1 MALPVSVVAGQFIRV
16 PQDPLIE
23 RIAAGAGMDAADD
36 WIAERAGKGDI
47 VITADIPLASRC
59 VKAGAEVIAP
69 NGKPFT
75 EAIDRHDP
83 CGPQSHDRS
92 AFLRRSDRRP
102 EILLAARPLGVPLG
116 ARPDHPPHPAP
127 ARGSNRTETELNRM
141 APPLIQLKEIKLT
154 FGGTPLLS
162 GVELSVSA
170 GERVC
175 LIGRNGSGKSTLL
188 KIAAGLVQPDSGS
201 RFVQPGATIRYLPQE
216 PDFSGFATT
225 LAYVEA
231 GLAPGDDHYQA
242 TYLLEQLG
250 LHGDEDPAH
259 LSGGEA
265 RRTALAHVL
274 APSPDILLLD
284 EPTNHLDLTTI
295 EWLESELDSRRCAL
309 VIISH
314 DRRFLSNLSRSTAWL
329 DRGQIR
335 QIDRGFSAFEAW
347 RDEVLAE
354 EERDQHKLDR
364 KIVNEEH
371 WLRYGVSGRRKRNVK
386 RLGNLHALRQQR
398 RDYRGAAGNANLA
411 AAEADK
417 SGKLV
422 IEAKNI
428 SRTYGER
435 KIVDDFSIRVQ
446 RGDRIGIV
454 GPNGAGKTTL
464 IDMLTGGS
472 PPDSGTI
479 RFGANIE
486 MATLDQHRE
495 SLDPKSTLAE
505 ALTGGRGD
513 HVMVGGK
520 PKHVVSYMKD
530 FLFAQE
536 QMRTPLEVLSGGE
549 RGRLMLAR
557 ALAKP
562 SNLLVLDEPTN
573 DLDLETLDVLE
584 EMLGDYEGTVIL
596 ISHDRDFLDR
606 VVTSVIA
613 PEGDGRW
620 IEYAGGYTDMLA
632 QRGADL
638 KREAVKAAAV
648 ERDKTDVS
656 QRASGRD
663 KTPAQFQREARAG
676 HAAEDHRQIAGRD
689 RQTAAPS

>member
-1 MALPVSVVAGQFIRV
+1 
-16 PQDPLIE
+16 
-23 RIAAGAGMDAADD
+23 
-36 WIAERAGKGDI
+36 
-47 VITADIPLASRC
+47 
-59 VKAGAEVIAP
+59 
-69 NGKPFT
+69 
-75 EAIDRHDP
+75 
-83 CGPQSHDRS
+83 
-92 AFLRRSDRRP
+92 
-102 EILLAARPLGVPLG
+102 
-116 ARPDHPPHPAP
+116 
-127 ARGSNRTETELNRM
+127 M
-141 APPLIQLKEIKLT
+141 APPLIQLKDIALT

-170 GERVC
+170 GERVA

-188 KIAAGLVQPDSGS
+188 KIAAGLVEPDRGS
-201 RFVQPGATIRYLPQE
+201 RFVQPAATIRYLPQE

-231 GLAPGDDHYQA
+231 GLGPGDDRYPA
-242 TYLLEQLG
+242 RYILEQLG
-250 LHGDEDPAH
+250 LRGDEAPAQV
-259 LSGGEA
+259 SGGEA
-265 RRTALAHVL
+265 RRIALAHVL
-274 APSPDILLLD
+274 APLPDILLLD

-295 EWLESELDSRRCAL
+295 EWLESELGSRRSAL
-309 VIISH
+309 VLISH

-335 QIDRGFSAFEAW
+335 QIDRGFGAFEAW

-398 RDYRGAAGNANLA
+398 RDHRGATGSANLA

-422 IEAKNI
+422 IEARNV
-428 SRTYGER
+428 SRRYGDR
-435 KIVDDFSIRVQ
+435 RIVEDFSIRIQ
-446 RGDRIGIV
+446 RGDRLGIV
-454 GPNGAGKTTL
+454 GPNGVGKTTL
-464 IDMLTGGS
+464 VNMLTGAQ
-472 PPDSGTI
+472 PPDTGSI

-513 HVMVGGK
+513 HVMVGGQ

-536 QMRTPLEVLSGGE
+536 QLRTPLEVLSGGE

-584 EMLGDYEGTVIL
+584 EMLGDYQGTVIL

-606 VVTSVIA
+606 VVTSVIV
-613 PEGDGRW
+613 PEGNGRW

-638 KREAVKAAAV
+638 KREPAKPAPLVESAKAAAKGSAPANAAKRRLNFN
-648 ERDKTDVS
+648 EKHALETLPKTIAKLHAEIAKQ
-656 QRASGRD
+656 QRRLDDPNLYRNDRQKFDSASAALSA
-663 KTPAQFQREARAG
+663 AQQQLQ
-676 HAAEDHRQIAGRD
+676 AAEDKWLELEMLREEIEQA
-689 RQTAAPS
+689 

>member
-1 MALPVSVVAGQFIRV
+1 
-16 PQDPLIE
+16 
-23 RIAAGAGMDAADD
+23 
-36 WIAERAGKGDI
+36 
-47 VITADIPLASRC
+47 
-59 VKAGAEVIAP
+59 
-69 NGKPFT
+69 
-75 EAIDRHDP
+75 
-83 CGPQSHDRS
+83 
-92 AFLRRSDRRP
+92 
-102 EILLAARPLGVPLG
+102 
-116 ARPDHPPHPAP
+116 
-127 ARGSNRTETELNRM
+127 M
-141 APPLIQLKEIKLT
+141 APPLIQLKDIKLT

-162 GVELSVSA
+162 GVELSVSS

-188 KIAAGLVQPDSGS
+188 KIAAGLVEPDSGS
-201 RFVQPGATIRYLPQE
+201 RFVQPGATVRYLPQE
-216 PDFSGFATT
+216 PDFSSFATT

-231 GLAPGDDHYQA
+231 GLNPGDDHYQA
-242 TYLLEQLG
+242 RYLVEQLG
-250 LHGDEDPAH
+250 LSGNENPAH
-259 LSGGEA
+259 ISGGEA
-265 RRTALAHVL
+265 RRTALARVL

-295 EWLESELDSRRCAL
+295 EWLEAELASRRCAL

-329 DRGQIR
+329 DRGQIK
-335 QIDRGFSAFEAW
+335 QIDRGFSAFKSW

-386 RLGNLHALRQQR
+386 RLGNLFALRDQR
-398 RDYRGAAGNANLA
+398 RDYRGATGNANLA

-428 SRTYGER
+428 SRSYGDR
-435 KIVDDFSIRVQ
+435 KIVDGFSIRVQ

-472 PPDSGTI
+472 PPDSGMI
-479 RFGANIE
+479 RLGANIE

-495 SLDPKSTLAE
+495 SLDPKSTLAD
-505 ALTGGRGD
+505 ALTGGGSD
-513 HVMVGGK
+513 HVMIGGK

-557 ALAKP
+557 SLAKA

-584 EMLGDYEGTVIL
+584 EMLGDYDGTVIL

-613 PEGDGRW
+613 PEGDGHW

-638 KREAVKAAAV
+638 KRDAVKAAEEKRESKAGAPSTASRRRLNFN
-648 ERDKTDVS
+648 EKHALETLPKAIAKLQAEIAKQ
-656 QRASGRD
+656 QRFLDDPDLYKKNRKKFDQASD
-663 KTPAQFQREARAG
+663 ALTKAQKELAE
-676 HAAEDHRQIAGRD
+676 AEDKWLELEVLREEIEQA
-689 RQTAAPS
+689 

>member
-1 MALPVSVVAGQFIRV
+1 
-16 PQDPLIE
+16 
-23 RIAAGAGMDAADD
+23 
-36 WIAERAGKGDI
+36 
-47 VITADIPLASRC
+47 
-59 VKAGAEVIAP
+59 
-69 NGKPFT
+69 
-75 EAIDRHDP
+75 
-83 CGPQSHDRS
+83 
-92 AFLRRSDRRP
+92 
-102 EILLAARPLGVPLG
+102 
-116 ARPDHPPHPAP
+116 
-127 ARGSNRTETELNRM
+127 M
-141 APPLIQLKEIKLT
+141 APPLIQLKDIALT

-162 GVELSVSA
+162 GVELTVSPS
-170 GERVC
+170 ERVC

-188 KIAAGLVQPDSGS
+188 KIAAGLVEPDRGS

-216 PDFSGFATT
+216 PDFAGHATT
-225 LAYVEA
+225 SAYVES
-231 GLAPGDDHYQA
+231 GLGPGDDRHPA
-242 TYLLEQLG
+242 RYLLEQLG
-250 LHGDEDPAH
+250 LTGEEDPAH

-265 RRTALAHVL
+265 RRAALARVL

-284 EPTNHLDLTTI
+284 EPTNHLDLPTI
-295 EWLESELDSRRCAL
+295 EWLEAELDGSRSAL
-309 VIISH
+309 VLISH
-314 DRRFLSNLSRSTAWL
+314 DRRFLTHLSRSTAWL
-329 DRGQIR
+329 DRGQIK
-335 QIDRGFSAFEAW
+335 QIDRGFAAFEAW
-347 RDEVLAE
+347 RDEVLTE
-354 EERDQHKLDR
+354 EEREQHKLDR

-386 RLGNLHALRQQR
+386 RLANLHALRAQR
-398 RDYRGAAGNANLA
+398 RNYRGTAGSANLT

-417 SGKLV
+417 SGRLV
-422 IEAKNI
+422 IEAKNV
-428 SRTYGER
+428 SKAYGDRT
-435 KIVDDFSIRVQ
+435 IVDGFSIRIQ
-446 RGDRIGIV
+446 RGDRVGII

-464 IDMLTGGS
+464 VNLLTGATG
-472 PPDSGTI
+472 PDSGSV
-479 RFGANIE
+479 RLGVNLE

-573 DLDLETLDVLE
+573 DLDLDTLDVLE

-613 PEGDGRW
+613 PDGNGKW
-620 IEYAGGYTDMLA
+620 IEYAGGYSDMLL
-632 QRGADL
+632 QRGSDL
-638 KREAVKAAAV
+638 RREAMK
-648 ERDKTDVS
+648 S
-656 QRASGRD
+656 
-663 KTPAQFQREARAG
+663 PAT
-676 HAAEDHRQIAGRD
+676 AAEAKSE
-689 RQTAAPS
+689 TKAAPSTTPKRRLSFNEKHALETLPKTIAKLQDEIAKQQKLLDDPDLYVRDRKAFDQASSAIAKAQEELSVAEDRWLELEVLREEIEQA

>member
-1 MALPVSVVAGQFIRV
+1 
-16 PQDPLIE
+16 
-23 RIAAGAGMDAADD
+23 
-36 WIAERAGKGDI
+36 
-47 VITADIPLASRC
+47 
-59 VKAGAEVIAP
+59 
-69 NGKPFT
+69 
-75 EAIDRHDP
+75 
-83 CGPQSHDRS
+83 
-92 AFLRRSDRRP
+92 
-102 EILLAARPLGVPLG
+102 
-116 ARPDHPPHPAP
+116 
-127 ARGSNRTETELNRM
+127 M
-141 APPLIQLKEIKLT
+141 APPLIQLKDIKLT

-162 GVELSVSA
+162 GVELSVSQS
-170 GERVC
+170 ERVC

-188 KIAAGLVQPDSGS
+188 KIAAGLVEPDSGS

-231 GLAPGDDHYQA
+231 GLGPGDDHYPA
-242 TYLLEQLG
+242 RYVLEQLG
-250 LHGDEDPAH
+250 LRGDEDPAN

-265 RRTALAHVL
+265 RRARLARVL

-295 EWLESELDSRRCAL
+295 EWLESELDGRRSAL

-314 DRRFLSNLSRSTAWL
+314 DRRFLSNLSRATAWL
-329 DRGQIR
+329 DRGEIR
-335 QIDRGFSAFEAW
+335 QIDRGFAGFEAW

-354 EERDQHKLDR
+354 EEREQHKLDR

-386 RLGNLHALRQQR
+386 RLGNLYALRQQR
-398 RDYRGAAGNANLA
+398 RDYRGTTGNANLA

-417 SGKLV
+417 SGKLG
-422 IEAKNI
+422 IEAKKI
-428 SRTYGER
+428 GRTSCDR
-435 KIVDDFSIRVQ
+435 Q
-446 RGDRIGIV
+446 NGD
-454 GPNGAGKTTL
+454 GKTTL
-464 IDMLTGGS
+464 IEMLTGAN
-472 PPDSGTI
+472 PPDTGSI

-505 ALTGGRGD
+505 ALTGGRSD
-513 HVMVGGK
+513 HVMVGGM

-530 FLFAQE
+530 FLFGQE

-613 PEGDGRW
+613 PEGDGSW
-620 IEYAGGYTDMLA
+620 IEYAGGYTDMLK

-638 KREAVKAAAV
+638 KREAVKAAA
-648 ERDKTDVS
+648 EETAKATKSGAPSTAAKRRLNFNEKHALDTLPKTIAKLQAEIAKQ
-656 QRASGRD
+656 QRHLDDPNLYRKDRKTFDQASD
-663 KTPAQFQREARAG
+663 ALAKAQKELQE
-676 HAAEDHRQIAGRD
+676 AEDKWLELEVLREEIEQA
-689 RQTAAPS
+689 

>member
-1 MALPVSVVAGQFIRV
+1 MSKPVSA
-16 PQDPLIE
+16 L
-23 RIAAGAGMDAADD
+23 
-36 WIAERAGKGDI
+36 
-47 VITADIPLASRC
+47 
-59 VKAGAEVIAP
+59 
-69 NGKPFT
+69 
-75 EAIDRHDP
+75 
-83 CGPQSHDRS
+83 
-92 AFLRRSDRRP
+92 
-102 EILLAARPLGVPLG
+102 
-116 ARPDHPPHPAP
+116 
-127 ARGSNRTETELNRM
+127 
-141 APPLIQLKEIKLT
+141 
-154 FGGTPLLS
+154 
-162 GVELSVSA
+162 
-170 GERVC
+170 
-175 LIGRNGSGKSTLL
+175 
-188 KIAAGLVQPDSGS
+188 
-201 RFVQPGATIRYLPQE
+201 
-216 PDFSGFATT
+216 ATT
-225 LAYVEA
+225 AIRHAIYWSSSRST
-231 GLAPGDDHYQA
+231 A
-242 TYLLEQLG
+242 TKSLS
-250 LHGDEDPAH
+250 H

-265 RRTALAHVL
+265 RRAALARAL

-284 EPTNHLDLTTI
+284 EPTNHLDLPTI
-295 EWLESELDSRRCAL
+295 EWLESELDSRRAAL

-335 QIDRGFSAFEAW
+335 QIDRGFGAFEAW

-354 EERDQHKLDR
+354 EEQEQHKLDR

-411 AAEADK
+411 AAEAEK

-422 IEAKNI
+422 IEAKNV
-428 SRTYGER
+428 GKCFGDR
-435 KIVDDFSIRVQ
+435 KIVDGFSIRIQ

-464 IDMLTGGS
+464 VNLLTGADA
-472 PPDSGTI
+472 PDSGTV
-479 RFGANIE
+479 RLGANIE

-495 SLDPKSTLAE
+495 SLDPKSTLTE

-513 HVMVGGK
+513 HVMVGGR

-530 FLFAQE
+530 FLFAEE

-613 PEGDGRW
+613 PEGDGTLDR
-620 IEYAGGYTDMLA
+620 ICRRLYRHAGA
-632 QRGADL
+632 ARGRPETRGGKACRHSED
-638 KREAVKAAAV
+638 KKDTKAVTPAAAPKRRLNFN
-648 ERDKTDVS
+648 EKHALETLPKTIAKLQAAIAKQQKLLDDPDLY
-656 QRASGRD
+656 RKDRKKFDEASAAIA
-663 KTPAQFQREARAG
+663 TAQQELA
-676 HAAEDHRQIAGRD
+676 AAEDRWLELEVLREEIEQA
-689 RQTAAPS
+689 

>member
-1 MALPVSVVAGQFIRV
+1 
-16 PQDPLIE
+16 
-23 RIAAGAGMDAADD
+23 
-36 WIAERAGKGDI
+36 
-47 VITADIPLASRC
+47 
-59 VKAGAEVIAP
+59 
-69 NGKPFT
+69 
-75 EAIDRHDP
+75 
-83 CGPQSHDRS
+83 
-92 AFLRRSDRRP
+92 
-102 EILLAARPLGVPLG
+102 
-116 ARPDHPPHPAP
+116 
-127 ARGSNRTETELNRM
+127 M
-141 APPLIQLKEIKLT
+141 APPLIQLKDIALT

-170 GERVC
+170 EQRVC

-188 KIAAGLVQPDSGS
+188 KIIAGLVEPDSGS
-201 RFVQPGATIRYLPQE
+201 RFVQPGVTVRYLPQE
-216 PDFSGFATT
+216 PDFAGFRTT

-231 GLAPGDDHYQA
+231 GLNPGDDHYQA
-242 TYLLEQLG
+242 RYLMEQLG
-250 LHGDEDPAH
+250 LHGDENPAH
-259 LSGGEA
+259 VSGGEA
-265 RRTALAHVL
+265 RRAALARVL
-274 APSPDILLLD
+274 APAPDILLLD
-284 EPTNHLDLTTI
+284 EPTNHLDLPTI
-295 EWLESELDSRRCAL
+295 EWLEGELESRRCAL

-314 DRRFLSNLSRSTAWL
+314 DRRFLSNLSRATAWL

-386 RLGNLHALRQQR
+386 RLGNLHALRDAR
-398 RDYRGAAGNANLA
+398 REYRGAAGNANLA

-417 SGKLV
+417 SGKLIV
-422 IEAKNI
+422 EAKNI
-428 SRTYGER
+428 SRSYGDR
-435 KIVDDFSIRVQ
+435 RIVDGFSIRLQ

-464 IDMLTGGS
+464 VHLLIGND

-479 RFGANIE
+479 RLGATIE
-486 MATLDQHRE
+486 MATLDQPRE

-573 DLDLETLDVLE
+573 DLDPETLDVLE

-606 VVTSVIA
+606 VVTSVIV

-620 IEYAGGYTDMLA
+620 IEYAGGYSDMLLH
-632 QRGADL
+632 RGADL
-638 KREAVKAAAV
+638 KRETVKGAAV
-648 ERDKTDVS
+648 EDS
-656 QRASGRD
+656 
-663 KTPAQFQREARAG
+663 KTPKTR
-676 HAAEDHRQIAGRD
+676 
-689 RQTAAPS
+689 APSDTSRRRLNLNEQQALETLPKKIAKLQAEIGNQQRQLDA